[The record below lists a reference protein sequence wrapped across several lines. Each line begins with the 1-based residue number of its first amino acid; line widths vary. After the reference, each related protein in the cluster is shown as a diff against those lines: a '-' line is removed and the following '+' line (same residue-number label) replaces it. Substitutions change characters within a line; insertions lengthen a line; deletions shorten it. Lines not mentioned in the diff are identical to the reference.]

1 MNASKRITSLNNRV
15 ELNDL
20 WPIIDEVISSG
31 GEFQF
36 KPNGISMLPLIR
48 PGVDTVT
55 LVSPNEVKKT
65 DIVLYRRDNGKFVL
79 HRIML
84 VRKKDY
90 VMCGDN
96 QNYYEAGIR
105 RDQILAL
112 VKDIQKDGKSVDTAS
127 DEYKKYV
134 KSLYRKTWKARIRV
148 FLSRIKHAIFK

>member
-1 MNASKRITSLNNRV
+1 MNALKRTISLNNKI
-15 ELNDL
+15 ELNDI
-20 WPIIDEVISSG
+20 WPVISEVISSG
-31 GEFQF
+31 GEFNF

-55 LVSPNEVKKT
+55 LVLPNEVKKT

-79 HRIML
+79 HRVMY

-90 VMCGDN
+90 IMCGDN
-96 QNYYEAGIR
+96 QRSLEAGIR

-112 VKDIQKDGKSVDTAS
+112 VKDIVKDGVSVDTTT

-134 KSLYRKTWKARIRV
+134 KSLYRKTWKSRIRV
-148 FLSRIKHAIFK
+148 FLAGIKHKIFK

>member
-1 MNASKRITSLNNRV
+1 MNNRV

-55 LVSPNEVKKT
+55 LVSPGEIKKT

-79 HRIML
+79 HRVMY
-84 VRKKDY
+84 VRKKDFI
-90 VMCGDN
+90 MRGDN
-96 QNYYEAGIR
+96 QKYLEVGVR
-105 RDQILAL
+105 RDQILASVKFI
-112 VKDIQKDGKSVDTAS
+112 VKDGSCVDFS
-127 DEYKKYV
+127 SEEYKKYV
-134 KSLYRKTWKARIRV
+134 KSLYRHILKYRIRA

>member
-1 MNASKRITSLNNRV
+1 MNNRV

-55 LVSPNEVKKT
+55 LVSPGEIKKT

-79 HRIML
+79 HRVML

-96 QNYYEAGIR
+96 QKVYEPRIR
-105 RDQILAL
+105 RDQILAT
-112 VKDIQKDGKSVDTAS
+112 VKDIIKDGKSVDTTS
-127 DEYKKYV
+127 DEYKRYV
-134 KSLYRKTWKARIRV
+134 KSLYRKTWKSRIRL
-148 FLSRIKHAIFK
+148 FLSGIKHKIFK

>member
-1 MNASKRITSLNNRV
+1 MIV
-15 ELNDL
+15 
-20 WPIIDEVISSG
+20 
-31 GEFQF
+31 F
-36 KPNGISMLPLIR
+36 IR

-55 LVSPNEVKKT
+55 LVSPGEIKKT

-79 HRIML
+79 HRVML

-96 QNYYEAGIR
+96 QKVYEPRIR
-105 RDQILAL
+105 RDQILAS
-112 VKDIQKDGKSVDTAS
+112 VKDIIKDGKSVDTTS